1 MVIVLERCDIVDEV
15 KKVIDVLYD
24 ININD
29 VRSIEKACTFAYA
42 RLADILIV
50 CKDHINI
57 D

>member
-1 MVIVLERCDIVDEV
+1 VIVLERCDIVDEV